1 MGSHVGQI
9 KSVIFGFTCLGERN
23 MRAKSFI
30 PMMKSEYLIIK
41 SRIQEKLRIQIQ
53 EAELTDKFFSVEET
67 HEYKI

>member
-1 MGSHVGQI
+1 
-9 KSVIFGFTCLGERN
+9 

-30 PMMKSEYLIIK
+30 PMTKSEYLIIK